1 VIHDHC
7 GEGAF
12 ALGQGDDGGHLTAVV
27 LNGDGDGGVGVG
39 LHGIG
44 RLQLGV
50 VHQDGGQLG
59 ADGGAVGVQQVAGLA
74 ADDAG
79 AHSHTHAVL
88 GPLGHVS
95 HVGVGAEVA
104 GGGDHVI
111 ERSVPGEDG
120 GDLGAGDVAVAGV
133 GAGAVAGGQPH
144 VLRPGGGV
152 GVPLAGHVGEAGG
165 LRHGG
170 LAGHVVERLVH
181 SGPGHG
187 AVGGEDL
194 HTGIGGAH
202 DAVFDDV
209 VHRGG
214 VPGALIHIRPVGG
227 SLGLLSRGAHHRDA
241 ALALGVGVVGAH
253 HAAQLVHNVVD
264 QHLVVD
270 HHAVLQQGVVL
281 EHDEAVAAGLQHIVV
296 GGQRVGLGGVNGL
309 AVHLHVL
316 YPALA
321 VHLHELLLVVEHHR
335 GGNRGVDGIG
345 QAGDLQ
351 EPAVLLRRHTR
362 AHLQRVQ
369 NVLARGLHHAGL
381 VAEGMHVDD
390 LLIGDL
396 PRGDV
401 GPHAPAVDKGHVGVQ
416 HHPVGVRAQVAQI
429 GLGAAYRAL
438 PGGRVLGGQVHVGL
452 GHDLL
457 QHPGKLVV
465 DALHKGR
472 SGLVLSGAV
481 LGRHQLAGD
490 LARLG
495 VDDHLAQVGQLGARL
510 GHQHVLP
517 GLVLLGLGKGA
528 VGVPVDQ
535 HVDAGGVGNHLGGGP
550 GGALLVHAQVP
561 QRHHVVGA
569 LRLGRVYRLL
579 HHVIQVLALVALAEA
594 VDVVPRGVLEIGRG
608 GLGEGLRRVDAH
620 VADLHVAVGQ
630 HLIAVQHRLP
640 LQVGEVGAQIG
651 ILRLLLCQGQEVV
664 HAVVKLV
671 VARNGQIVAHLVH
684 DLHDV
689 RAPMGPPWMASPAS
703 TSVTFSAP

>member
-1 VIHDHC
+1 M
-7 GEGAF
+7 
-12 ALGQGDDGGHLTAVV
+12 
-27 LNGDGDGGVGVG
+27 
-39 LHGIG
+39 
-44 RLQLGV
+44 
-50 VHQDGGQLG
+50 
-59 ADGGAVGVQQVAGLA
+59 
-74 ADDAG
+74 
-79 AHSHTHAVL
+79 
-88 GPLGHVS
+88 
-95 HVGVGAEVA
+95 
-104 GGGDHVI
+104 
-111 ERSVPGEDG
+111 
-120 GDLGAGDVAVAGV
+120 
-133 GAGAVAGGQPH
+133 
-144 VLRPGGGV
+144 
-152 GVPLAGHVGEAGG
+152 
-165 LRHGG
+165 
-170 LAGHVVERLVH
+170 
-181 SGPGHG
+181 
-187 AVGGEDL
+187 
-194 HTGIGGAH
+194 
-202 DAVFDDV
+202 
-209 VHRGG
+209 
-214 VPGALIHIRPVGG
+214 
-227 SLGLLSRGAHHRDA
+227 
-241 ALALGVGVVGAH
+241 
-253 HAAQLVHNVVD
+253 
-264 QHLVVD
+264 
-270 HHAVLQQGVVL
+270 
-281 EHDEAVAAGLQHIVV
+281 

-429 GLGAAYRAL
+429 GLGAAHRAL

-465 DALHKGR
+465 DALHEGP

-569 LRLGRVYRLL
+569 LCLGRVYRLL

-594 VDVVPRGVLEIGRG
+594 VDIVPRGVLEIGRG
-608 GLGEGLRRVDAH
+608 GLGEGLRRIDAH

-651 ILRLLLCQGQEVV
+651 ILRLLPRQGQEVV

-689 RAPMGPPWMASPAS
+689 RALGQRPDGAALDGVAGIHQRHVLRAVGRLHGGLIRGHARIADVGHLPCVVLGLINAAVYVVGVQDYDLAALRACGVALCRHGRYGQAERHGHSQQQRQHLLLLHFSFPPFVPFLGSSKPS
-703 TSVTFSAP
+703 LDILIVTNR